1 MYMVEGMLVYLTA
14 QRCTMFK
21 LRAEHRNIKRHVCEH
36 AHCWGHGGGL
46 EEHMCVYMFALSGG
60 YCRSVLLLWGWRPE
74 SQRLHIGQHRP
85 PSCPSLMLSSFTPQA
100 SVSPVLSGYL
110 EWGIELSGLGGPFT
124 FSLFLHK
131 QEA

>member
-21 LRAEHRNIKRHVCEH
+21 LRAEHGNIKRHVCEH

-60 YCRSVLLLWGWRPE
+60 TVGVC
-74 SQRLHIGQHRP
+74 
-85 PSCPSLMLSSFTPQA
+85 CSSGAGDLNPRDST
-100 SVSPVLSGYL
+100 
-110 EWGIELSGLGGPFT
+110 
-124 FSLFLHK
+124 
-131 QEA
+131 